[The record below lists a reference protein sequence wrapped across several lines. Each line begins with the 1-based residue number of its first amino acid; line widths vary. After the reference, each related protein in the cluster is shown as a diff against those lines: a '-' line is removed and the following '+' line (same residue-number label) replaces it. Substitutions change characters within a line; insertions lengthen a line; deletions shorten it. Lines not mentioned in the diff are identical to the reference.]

1 MMRNTHKQDRRKEYF
16 SQSVIFLMITKVV
29 SIPLQ
34 IVYDIVSQAFIISDI
49 LHLAMRTKIKLYSIE
64 FPSEST
70 C

>member
-1 MMRNTHKQDRRKEYF
+1 
-16 SQSVIFLMITKVV
+16 MITKVV